1 MVSSDDTPVPDYP
14 GLLRLDGKRFVV
26 VGAGQ
31 GIGRQTAHA
40 LASVGAKLICIDNRE
55 DLAKEISAEVGG
67 VPCVADATKRDDAQK
82 AVDLCVS
89 EFGGIDGLVDIVG
102 MAKYLDA
109 VETSDDDWA
118 WTFDIV
124 LRHAFVFSQAAAKAM
139 TATAERSGAANGG
152 AMVFV
157 ASVSGISSAPRHAA
171 YGAAKAALM
180 SWVRSLAVELGPKS
194 IRVNAVAPGVVWT
207 PRVSQYL
214 GEKGREG
221 QSRNSPL
228 GRVALPQD
236 IASAIL
242 FLASDLA
249 SYVTGQTLVVDGG
262 VGVKFPYPMNL

>member
-1 MVSSDDTPVPDYP
+1 MTSTDDTPVPDYP

-31 GIGRQTAHA
+31 GIGRQTSHA
-40 LASVGAKLICIDNRE
+40 LASVGAKLICVDNRD
-55 DLAKEISAEVGG
+55 DLAKEIAEEVGG
-67 VPCVADATKRDDAQK
+67 VPCVVDATKREDAQR

-89 EFGGIDGLVDIVG
+89 EFGGIDGLADIVG

-109 VETSDDDWA
+109 VETSDEDWQ

-139 TATAERSGAANGG
+139 EDGG

-171 YGAAKAALM
+171 YGAAKAGLM
-180 SWVRSLAVELGPKS
+180 SWIRSLAVELGPS
-194 IRVNAVAPGVVWT
+194 NIRVNAVAPGVVWT

-221 QSRNSPL
+221 QSRNAPL
-228 GRVALPQD
+228 GRVAEPKD
-236 IASAIL
+236 IASAML

-249 SYVTGQTLVVDGG
+249 SYITGQTLVVDGG

>member
-1 MVSSDDTPVPDYP
+1 MVSTDNTPVPDYP
-14 GLLRLDGKRFVV
+14 ALLRLDGKRFVV

-31 GIGRQTAHA
+31 GIGRQTSHA
-40 LASVGAKLICIDNRE
+40 LASVGAKLICVDNRE
-55 DLAKEISAEVGG
+55 DLANEIAGEVGG
-67 VPCVADATKRDDAQK
+67 VPCVVDATKREDAQR

-89 EFGGIDGLVDIVG
+89 EFGGIDGLADIVG

-109 VETSDDDWA
+109 VETSDADWQ

-139 TATAERSGAANGG
+139 SDGG

-171 YGAAKAALM
+171 YGAAKAGLM
-180 SWVRSLAVELGPKS
+180 SWIRSLAVELGPQN

-221 QSRNSPL
+221 QSRNAPL
-228 GRVALPQD
+228 GRVAEPKD
-236 IASAIL
+236 IASAML

>member
-1 MVSSDDTPVPDYP
+1 VVSTDDTPVPDYP

-40 LASVGAKLICIDNRE
+40 LAAVGAKLVCIDNRE

-67 VPCVADATKRDDAQK
+67 VPCVADATKRDDAQR

-102 MAKYLDA
+102 MARYGDA
-109 VETSDDDWA
+109 IETSDEDWE
-118 WTFDIV
+118 WTFDMV
-124 LRHAFVFSQAAAKAM
+124 LRHAYVFSQASAKAM
-139 TATAERSGAANGG
+139 TDGG

-171 YGAAKAALM
+171 YGAAKAGLM

-194 IRVNAVAPGVVWT
+194 IRVNAVAPGAVWT
-207 PRVSQYL
+207 PRISQLL

-221 QSRNSPL
+221 QSRNAPL